1 MSYFSLPILLLSM
14 LSILSRTSPSY
25 GANYLYHFCANTT
38 IPKNSPYKASLS
50 SLFSSFSLYANHNV
64 EFYSPSSSSLTSSLS
79 SNAIS
84 KIQISLNISD
94 PVYGLHI
101 CRGDVTAEVCRECVE
116 EAANDL
122 ANRCSSELVAVIW
135 YDECMMR
142 YSNASF
148 FSTATIR
155 PRVALLNTQNMTKQE
170 QFNRQVNMTMTDLAS
185 RASNVTAGA
194 KKFGVNQVKISEF
207 QTLYSLVQCTPDL
220 SNTDCNSCL
229 QAAINRLPICCGG
242 KQGGR
247 VLFPS
252 CHVRYE
258 LYRFYNLVDT
268 VPTPELPPR
277 PLSIPPG
284 SPSLPIGKVK
294 HHFIAFHCW

>member
-1 MSYFSLPILLLSM
+1 MSYYSLPILLLSM

-25 GANYLYHFCANTT
+25 RAVYVYHFCANTT
-38 IPKNSPYKASLS
+38 IPKNSSYKSSLS

-101 CRGDVTAEVCRECVE
+101 CRGDVTAEVCRKCVK
-116 EAANDL
+116 EAAKDL
-122 ANRCSSELVAVIW
+122 ANKCSRELVAVIW
-135 YDECMMR
+135 YDMCMLR

-155 PRVALLNTQNMTKQE
+155 PRVALLNTQNMTEQE
-170 QFNRQVNMTMTDLAS
+170 QFNRQVNMTMTDLKSQAS
-185 RASNVTAGA
+185 KVQAGA
-194 KKFGVNQVKISEF
+194 NKFGQNQVNISEF
-207 QTLYSLVQCTPDL
+207 RTLYSQVQCTPDL

-229 QAAINRLPICCGG
+229 QAAINRLLICCGG
-242 KQGGR
+242 RQGAR

-252 CHVRYE
+252 CQVRYE
-258 LYRFYNLVDT
+258 LLPFYSLVNT
-268 VPTPELPPR
+268 IPTPELPPP

-284 SPSLPIGKVK
+284 SPSVPIGKVK
-294 HHFIAFHCW
+294 HHFIAFHCL